1 MSDYAFVADRARKAF
16 SSVAR
21 LERALEKTPGDRGI
35 QTNLL
40 AMRKLADQAQ
50 NELLRLAEINKIEV
64 CNYRLV
70 PEPSVSLALPFIS
83 RSFLS
88 YQNLFSQIYD
98 AIRNGVLKERAVIG
112 KEAEI
117 ESMLEFGY
125 SYSGSLGVVLLAQ
138 SERNFFDGNLDKPI
152 EALFQVLD
160 IKDNDTVRD
169 VAHTL
174 GNAVVKRVFDWSEAN
189 ILGGFSAD
197 VRWTRSDGRQLGQM
211 VERRQMEKIVDVIKK
226 TADESS
232 TPLALR
238 GMLVGADLAG
248 RTFHF
253 VVPDGEAYKGPFH
266 KELEV
271 GPEIVVG
278 KMYDVQIVVME
289 KYFYATERSEKKNL
303 LRKLALVREDPEPP
317 LPMK

>member
-21 LERALEKTPGDRGI
+21 LERALEQRPSDRSI
-35 QTNLL
+35 QTNLS

-50 NELLRLAEINKIEV
+50 AELMRLAEINRIEV

-70 PEPSVSLALPFIS
+70 PAVSVSLSLPYIS
-83 RSFLS
+83 RSFLT

-98 AIRNGVLKERAVIG
+98 ALRNGVTKERAVIG
-112 KEAEI
+112 KEAEF

-138 SERNFFDGNLDKPI
+138 SDRDFFEGRMDKPI

-160 IKDNDTVRD
+160 INDNDTVRD
-169 VAHTL
+169 VAQSL
-174 GNAVVKRVFDWSEAN
+174 GNAVVKRVYDWSKAN
-189 ILGGFSAD
+189 IDGGFSAD
-197 VRWTRSDGRQLGQM
+197 VRWTRSDGRHLGQM
-211 VERRQMEKIVDVIKK
+211 VEQRRMETMVDVIGA
-226 TADESS
+226 TADETS

-238 GMLVGADLAG
+238 GMLVGADLSG

-253 VVPDGEAYKGPFH
+253 VVPDGEAYKGSFH
-266 KELEV
+266 EDLHV
-271 GPEIVVG
+271 GHEITVG
-278 KMYDVQIVVME
+278 KMYDAEVVVVE
-289 KYFYATERSEKKNL
+289 KYHYATEKSERRNL
-303 LRKLALVREDPEPP
+303 LRKLSPVPP
-317 LPMK
+317 DAKPAAAS